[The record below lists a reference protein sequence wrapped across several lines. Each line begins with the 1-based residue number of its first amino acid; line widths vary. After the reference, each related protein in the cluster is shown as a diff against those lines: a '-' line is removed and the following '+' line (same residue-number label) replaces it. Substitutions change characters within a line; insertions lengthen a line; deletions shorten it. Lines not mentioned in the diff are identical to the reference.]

1 MTEAPIRRRL
11 PFLGALWLTLA
22 LGHAV
27 LQGLAPRSILGDP
40 LLPSWAKICLLAFE
54 WGLLAAAVAAVAGL
68 FGALSAATR
77 VAPRLGTPLV
87 VLGSV
92 VGALLLLA
100 VAVSWSMFWL
110 SGQFLDGPG
119 LRFAVGNFGS
129 LLAYG
134 TRIHPVLV
142 FGMPALLLASSV
154 AAGIL
159 YRTGLDRLPARVG
172 SCTGVAAT
180 GLLVL
185 TLATAVAGEVG
196 HRYSSQ
202 KVTDPATGA
211 VYSRDELYRLRRD
224 RNAGPLAHWIARSL
238 GSRDPL
244 DSADSDPPVG
254 LLCRPQV
261 SMDQYLST
269 VDRSRLRPWNVIV
282 ILVDSLRADQLRA
295 TGGSREVMPE
305 VEGLAREGKVFVDCV
320 TQASH
325 TDYAAPAVF
334 SSHYPLRSRDV
345 YRYPKDPA
353 YPRVM
358 VYDVL
363 KALGWRTALYSSQ
376 NEEWGQMLDYLQ
388 TGGLDVCFH
397 SKSPGASKDRP
408 AFSGTLDDAVT
419 VSESIK
425 WIGTSAD
432 PPFFLYLN
440 LQNSHLPYDV
450 PQDFPRRFGPATL
463 DFKISIGW
471 YPAEKTSVV
480 KEVYADSLAYVD
492 AQLGRLFRHV
502 KQAGQWD
509 RTLVV
514 LTGDHGEAFYEHGT
528 AAHANGVYDETIRV
542 PLVIRAPGLEAGRD
556 DRPTQLLDVAPGVLH
571 LIGLPVHPSFQGED
585 PFAPSFRKD
594 RTRYVVSDTPWK
606 THLGVLR
613 CGFKLIR
620 DGDTGRSVLYERA
633 GDPAEKTDASAAHP
647 DLARDLSRR
656 LSAWR
661 RAQLDYYDNPIRQS
675 REYPPV
681 LSED

>member
-1 MTEAPIRRRL
+1 MTPGPCLQRSDPDPRGSVVGMTEAPIRRRL

-129 LLAYG
+129 
-134 TRIHPVLV
+134 
-142 FGMPALLLASSV
+142 LLASSV

-388 TGGLDVCFH
+388 TGALDVCVH
-397 SKSPGASKDRP
+397 SKTLGVAQAETPDRP
-408 AFSGTLDDAVT
+408 AFSGSVDDAVT
-419 VSESIK
+419 VSES
-425 WIGTSAD
+425 
-432 PPFFLYLN
+432 L
-440 LQNSHLPYDV
+440 
-450 PQDFPRRFGPATL
+450 
-463 DFKISIGW
+463 
-471 YPAEKTSVV
+471 
-480 KEVYADSLAYVD
+480 
-492 AQLGRLFRHV
+492 
-502 KQAGQWD
+502 
-509 RTLVV
+509 
-514 LTGDHGEAFYEHGT
+514 
-528 AAHANGVYDETIRV
+528 
-542 PLVIRAPGLEAGRD
+542 
-556 DRPTQLLDVAPGVLH
+556 
-571 LIGLPVHPSFQGED
+571 
-585 PFAPSFRKD
+585 
-594 RTRYVVSDTPWK
+594 
-606 THLGVLR
+606 
-613 CGFKLIR
+613 
-620 DGDTGRSVLYERA
+620 
-633 GDPAEKTDASAAHP
+633 
-647 DLARDLSRR
+647 
-656 LSAWR
+656 
-661 RAQLDYYDNPIRQS
+661 
-675 REYPPV
+675 
-681 LSED
+681 